1 VEPGPKFLDNRH
13 LTVCIALAQAR
24 TADVPVMAAA
34 CGADA
39 IYVDLEH
46 SSTSLETTT
55 LLCAGARSAGIAAL
69 VRVPAPDPTVLS
81 RVLDG
86 GATGVIVPHVESA
99 EVARAVVN
107 ACHFPPRGHRSV
119 YTAVPTIGYRSMSPG
134 EAVAEMERS
143 TIVALMVESC
153 LGVEASAEI
162 AGVEGVNL
170 LIIGAYDLSAE
181 LGILGDFRHVRF
193 REAVLGVLH
202 ACRSSSVVL
211 GVAGIVDH
219 DLLTEFV
226 AEGIRFVSAGSDV
239 TLFMQAA
246 RSRVGAIRSV
256 PVPTSL
262 ECGPT

>member
-1 VEPGPKFLDNRH
+1 M
-13 LTVCIALAQAR
+13 
-24 TADVPVMAAA
+24 MAAA

-46 SSTSLETTT
+46 AATSLETTT

-69 VRVPAPDPTVLS
+69 VRVPAPDPTVMS

-99 EVARAVVN
+99 QVARAVVD
-107 ACHFPPRGHRSV
+107 ACRFSPRGHRSV
-119 YTAVPTIGYRSMSPG
+119 FTAVPTIGYRSMTPA

-143 TIVALMVESC
+143 TIVALMVESR
-153 LGVEASAEI
+153 LGLEASAEI
-162 AGVEGVNL
+162 AAVEGVDL

-181 LGILGDFRHVRF
+181 LGILGDFHHARF
-193 REAVLGVLH
+193 REAVLGVLQ

-211 GVAGIVDH
+211 GVAGIADH

-226 AEGIRFVSAGSDV
+226 AEGVRFVSAGSDV

-256 PVPTSL
+256 PMPTSF
-262 ECGPT
+262 ESGPA